1 MREVFS
7 QSAIMPLRQLHTREQ
22 LLVKEYSC
30 KVRCKQVPPMADSE
44 EVHVSTHLNLSLGF
58 WDGGLKWASSVSK
71 FRNILTET
79 TD

>member
-1 MREVFS
+1 
-7 QSAIMPLRQLHTREQ
+7 
-22 LLVKEYSC
+22 
-30 KVRCKQVPPMADSE
+30 MADSE

-71 FRNILTET
+71 LRDILTVT